1 MRYLHFNVEI
11 IALELPLFVPI
22 KFVFK
27 GTKIFKNLTDFS
39 VCPKYLIGVKAVLKL
54 WSQNL
59 NSEYLTHFL
68 MELPEFFFVLLD
80 EGLQTSEQKPIKMC
94 E

>member
-39 VCPKYLIGVKAVLKL
+39 VCPKDLVGVKAALEDWSYGLK
-54 WSQNL
+54 
-59 NSEYLTHFL
+59 
-68 MELPEFFFVLLD
+68 
-80 EGLQTSEQKPIKMC
+80 I
-94 E
+94 